1 MPKSSSHS
9 SAELKRFAAR
19 GLAIG
24 ERDVAGVGLAML
36 GVIAGVTL
44 GAGVLAMMEINRIE
58 REGSVERVDAVGSTL
73 SNSAEELIEQGR
85 LSGLRRM
92 VAESVSSGRL
102 GTCRVLMGEGRIV
115 ASSDPSEIS
124 VIDLP
129 ATWPAEG
136 QSDRTDD
143 GTRVFPIT
151 VSGRG
156 TLTLEATAPVTT
168 AAGLFGA
175 GRSWTEAV
183 SGIGLAGAAG
193 AAILW
198 TIYRGIRRRMAS
210 QRVVCDAVLA
220 LGRGETSTE
229 AVRLSPEY
237 GEVAEAWARVLE
249 QRATWEEHKAG
260 QEIVNA
266 TTTRRAGGG
275 SSENTS
281 GAFDAMWQGIVLVD
295 DRLAVTYAN
304 GAAGLLL
311 ETPRD
316 ELTNH
321 PIAGRL
327 GSPEVE
333 EAVRI
338 AVSGGTRRRSA
349 FEIKRAD
356 GRTILRISVR
366 PIRREDGASALVVIE
381 DVTQQRAAEDA
392 RNSFVAQAAHE
403 LRTPLTNIRLYV
415 EQAIDA
421 ADDEQEVRAQALNVI
436 NNESQRLERLVQDM
450 LSVAEIESG
459 SMSIHTGDV
468 RLSQLLDDVSHDY
481 IAQAKD
487 KQITLKF
494 DLPPK
499 LPVLKGDRDKLSLAV
514 HNIVGNALKYTPEG
528 GAVTVRV
535 SWEQDEV
542 RIAVE
547 DTGIGIKDEEH
558 GLIFDKFYRAKDAR
572 ISSITGTGLGL
583 TLARDVIRLHGGDI
597 ALKSETDKGS
607 TFTITLPA
615 RNAA

>member
-1 MPKSSSHS
+1 MARKSAPSN
-9 SAELKRFAAR
+9 AELKRFATR

-24 ERDVAGVGLAML
+24 ERDVAGFGLAML
-36 GVIAGVTL
+36 GVIASVTI
-44 GAGVLAMMEINRIE
+44 GAGILAMTEISRIE
-58 REGSVERVDAVGSTL
+58 RERSIERVDALGATL
-73 SNSAEELIEQGR
+73 SNAAEELIEQGR

-102 GTCRVLMGEGRIV
+102 GACRVLMGEGQIV
-115 ASSDPSEIS
+115 ASSDPGEIT
-124 VIDLP
+124 VVELP
-129 ATWPAEG
+129 PSWPAE
-136 QSDRTDD
+136 SDSAATST

-156 TLTLEATAPVTT
+156 TLTLEASAPIS
-168 AAGLFGA
+168 AATGLFGW
-175 GRSWTEAV
+175 GGSWTEAV

-193 AAILW
+193 AAVLW
-198 TIYRGIRRRMAS
+198 TLYRGIRRRVSS
-210 QRVVCDAVLA
+210 QRVVSDAVLA

-229 AVRLSPEY
+229 AVRLAPEY

-249 QRATWEEHKAG
+249 QRVQWEERKAG
-260 QEIVNA
+260 EELVNA
-266 TTTRRAGGG
+266 TTTRRSGG
-275 SSENTS
+275 STENTS

-295 DRLAVTYAN
+295 ERLSVTYAN

-311 ETPRD
+311 ETARD
-316 ELTNH
+316 TLMNSS
-321 PIAGRL
+321 IVGRL

-333 EAVRI
+333 EAVRV
-338 AVSGGTRRRSA
+338 AVGGGTRRRTSY
-349 FEIKRAD
+349 EIKRAD
-356 GRTILRISVR
+356 GRTVLRVSVR

-381 DVTQQRAAEDA
+381 DVTQQRAAEEA

-487 KQITLKF
+487 KHIALKF

-572 ISSITGTGLGL
+572 VSTITGTGLGL